1 MVRGN
6 SRHSRRLFYALRYNS
21 PMRYRSAYLDRPPRR
36 RWPLWLAL
44 AAGGVL
50 AGLALMTVLALPKL
64 TAFAPAFGA
73 QNVSPHAPLRLTFNR
88 PMNVESLSSALHV
101 EPPLVGALR
110 AEGNQIIYTPA
121 EPWPERTTIS
131 VTLSGGRSTAGLPLL
146 GAQRWTFTVAGQRLT
161 FLKGGAPNVW
171 LIGLEEGAEAEQLT
185 DEPLG
190 VYNYDISRDGL
201 RVAYSALRPDG
212 GADLRMIGLD
222 GSGTVEVL
230 PCPEAACL
238 SPAFSPDGTRLAYE
252 RQTVITDTTGDAS
265 FGESHVHLYTFSTRS
280 DEAQPD
286 TIHDTRFPRWSPD
299 GRLSYFDTELRA
311 VVVRDLGNGAVTYIP
326 NGTGDLGSWSP
337 DGRFIVYPELFVP
350 DTEASLPGEDFVDH
364 FYSRLLRVEV
374 ATNASEN
381 LSGADLVTDA
391 APVYSPSGEWIVFGR
406 RSMAPEQW
414 TMGRQA
420 WLMRADGSDARALT
434 AEPVYNHSAFVW
446 SADERALFYM
456 RYNAGDPVAPVE
468 IWTMNRD
475 GTQARVITTGYL
487 PEWVP

>member
-1 MVRGN
+1 
-6 SRHSRRLFYALRYNS
+6 
-21 PMRYRSAYLDRPPRR
+21 MRYRSSYLGRPARN

-44 AAGGVL
+44 AAAGVL

-64 TAFAPAFGA
+64 TAFAPAPGA
-73 QNVSPHAPLRLTFNR
+73 QNVSPHASLRLTFNR
-88 PMNVESLSSALHV
+88 PMQAESFSAALRLD
-101 EPPLVGALR
+101 PPLAGTFR
-110 AEGNQIIYTPA
+110 AEGNQIIYAPA
-121 EPWPERTTIS
+121 APWPEKTTLT
-131 VTLSGGRSTAGLPLL
+131 VTLSGGRSAAGLPLL
-146 GAQRWTFTVAGQRLT
+146 GKQQWAFTVAGQRLA
-161 FLKGGAPNVW
+161 FIKGGAPNVW
-171 LIGLEEGAEAEQLT
+171 LIGLEEGAEAEPLT
-185 DEPLG
+185 DEPHG

-201 RVAYSALRPDG
+201 RVAYAALRPDG

-222 GSGTVEVL
+222 DSGTVEVL
-230 PCPEAACL
+230 ACPAAACL
-238 SPAFSPDGTRLAYE
+238 SPVFSPDGTRLAYE
-252 RQTVITDTTGDAS
+252 RQAVITDTTGGAS
-265 FGESHVHLYTFSTRS
+265 FGESHVHLYTFSTRT

-286 TIHDTRFPRWSPD
+286 AAHDTRFPRWSPD
-299 GRLSYFDTELRA
+299 GRLSYFDTDLRA

-337 DGRFIVYPELFVP
+337 DGQFIVYPELFVP
-350 DTEASLPGEDFVDH
+350 EADTGGNLPGEDFLDH

-374 ATNASEN
+374 ATNASLN

-391 APVYSPSGEWIVFGR
+391 APVYSPSGAWIVFGR
-406 RSMAPEQW
+406 RGLAPEQW
-414 TMGRQA
+414 TMGRQL
-420 WLMRADGSDARALT
+420 WLMRADGSEAHALT
-434 AEPVYNHSAFVW
+434 AEPIYNHSAFVW